1 MSEKN
6 LKIFI
11 DGVVRYFAHTSDTVV
26 KVGTPYLED
35 NKAAKAMDY
44 SGVIG
49 ISGNQRGCVYFTAPK
64 ILLKHLLLSLG
75 ENDTSEANLQ
85 DMIGE
90 VSNTL
95 SGNARRELGKD
106 FVISVPAVIRGVP
119 SETHLPKGLR
129 SYVIPIVW
137 KGYSAAV
144 VICLKA

>member
-1 MSEKN
+1 MSEDN

-11 DGVVRYFAHTSDTVV
+11 DGIVRYFSHTSDTLV
-26 KVGTPYLED
+26 KVGTPYLEN
-35 NKAAKAMDY
+35 NKTAKAMDY

-64 ILLKHLLLSLG
+64 MLLKHLLLSLG

-106 FVISVPAVIRGVP
+106 FIISVPAVINGVP

-144 VICLKA
+144 VICLKD